1 LEPDDNARRLWRLG
15 LDRLVATAT
24 AEDEHLR
31 IRTAA
36 SDTAVNPGNR
46 VTLAVDIEPLRGAHV
61 YAPDV
66 RGGYQGLDVHID
78 PLPYMQVHEPVYP
91 LLTYLRLPWTDES
104 LSGYTGPVRV
114 TVDVSLSTRID
125 LAPVSEAGQGL
136 NLTGRLQVQAC
147 DERVCWPPETV
158 SLNWH
163 LDLRPPDLDRVADAL
178 QHTAKAT

>member
-1 LEPDDNARRLWRLG
+1 GLG
-15 LDRLVATAT
+15 RLVATAT
-24 AEDEHLR
+24 AEDAHLR
-31 IRTAA
+31 IRAAA

-46 VTLAVDIEPLRGAHV
+46 FTLAVDIEPLQGAHI

-66 RGGYQGLDVHID
+66 RGYQGLEVHID

-91 LLTYLRLPWTDES
+91 LPTYLRLPWTDES
-104 LSGYTGPVRV
+104 LSGHTGPVRV

-125 LAPVSEAGQGL
+125 LAPVIEAGQGL
-136 NLTGRLQVQAC
+136 NLTGWVRAQVC

-163 LDLRPPDLDRVADAL
+163 LDLRPPDLDRVPDAL